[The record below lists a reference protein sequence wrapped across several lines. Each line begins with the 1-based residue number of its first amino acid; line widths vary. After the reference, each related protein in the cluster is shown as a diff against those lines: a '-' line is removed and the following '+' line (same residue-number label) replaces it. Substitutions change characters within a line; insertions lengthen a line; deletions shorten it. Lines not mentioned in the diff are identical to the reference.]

1 MASQRWASDREVRD
15 VRRLD
20 SVAAMDP
27 AALGSDAM
35 TFLRERCRQA
45 RPLASAI
52 ICAPINR

>member
-1 MASQRWASDREVRD
+1 VIAKCATFGDWT
-15 VRRLD
+15 
-20 SVAAMDP
+20 SVAVMDP